1 MRFATDGGRI
11 FRIGTHRKTALN
23 TGFLRHALTSTE
35 AREDPMGYHLR
46 RTLREALGPDI
57 TGLQRAVA
65 LEIADDAKEET
76 RISWATLED
85 LARWTGAKDSAVV
98 RNALKRL
105 AAAGWEFRIPIGVAK
120 KDGRVMYA
128 KPGIR
133 MTYRVPDFE
142 EVATAP
148 PLGVAPAPPLG
159 RATATPREGATAT
172 PQGGA
177 GAHSEGATAHSEG
190 AGATPYSSDPS
201 APQEEEVAVGLREA
215 TAPPSA
221 AARPIT
227 AEEKLEFGRFWH
239 NHPKSKDYDKTLA
252 AWTAAVLDGA
262 DPVSISAS
270 ALAYARE
277 MAGQEFRFVKH
288 SANWLAARR
297 YEDKHAP
304 EPTPEGR
311 PQLRAVSGG
320 WQPWKNPTNQD
331 DYEQSFFD

>member
-1 MRFATDGGRI
+1 
-11 FRIGTHRKTALN
+11 
-23 TGFLRHALTSTE
+23 
-35 AREDPMGYHLR
+35 MGYHLR
-46 RTLREALGPDI
+46 RQLREALGPDI

-85 LARWTGAKDSAVV
+85 LARWTGAKDSAVI

-133 MTYRVPDFE
+133 MTFRVPDFE

-148 PLGVAPAPPLG
+148 PMGVATAPPIGVAPAPPMG
-159 RATATPREGATAT
+159 GAGAT

-190 AGATPYSSDPS
+190 AGATPYSSYPS
-201 APQEEEVAVGLREA
+201 APHQEEAATGPAEA

-221 AARPIT
+221 TGRPIT
-227 AEEKLEFGRFWH
+227 AEEKYEFGRFWH
-239 NHPKSKDYDKTLA
+239 NHPKSKDYDKTLE
-252 AWTAAVLDGA
+252 AWTEAVRAGA
-262 DPVSISAS
+262 DPISISAA

-288 SANWLAARR
+288 SANWVRERR
-297 YEDKHAP
+297 YEDKYAP
-304 EPTPEGR
+304 EPDANGR
-311 PQLRAVSGG
+311 PPLRAVSGG
-320 WQPWKNPTNQD
+320 YLPHQQPTPE
-331 DYEQSFFD
+331 DYASDLGYF